1 MILSIPIEDTNAQT
15 MRVALGGQSCRI
27 DVRQRATGLFLDLYV
42 NDAPT
47 IVGVACRDRC
57 RIVRSGYLGFIGDL
71 IFVDQQGLE
80 DPASPGLGTRFA
92 LCYLDASEVT
102 A

>member
-1 MILSIPIEDTNAQT
+1 MIQTIPIEDTYAQSL
-15 MRVALGGQSCRI
+15 RVALGGQPCRI
-27 DVRQRATGLFLDLYV
+27 DLRQRSTGLFIDLYI
-42 NDAPT
+42 NDAPIIIGT
-47 IVGVACRDRC
+47 ACRDRC

-71 IFVDQQGLE
+71 TFVDQQGLA
-80 DPASPGLGTRFA
+80 DPSSPGLGTRFA